1 MPVHSKPR
9 RRTTAV
15 VVASA
20 AAALTLSL
28 SACNPAP
35 PASPAGVSP
44 PGTGLPD
51 AHVHGLSANP
61 ATGQLLLAT
70 HDGLF
75 DVTNNPAVKIGP
87 TNDLMGYATAGEPGV
102 LFASG
107 HPGPGTAA
115 PDPLGLIKSA
125 DGGGTWA
132 PLSRQ
137 GESDFH
143 ALTVTGSGVVAFDG
157 TLRTSTDGTSWK
169 AVGVDFRP
177 AALAGH
183 PGSAT
188 VLATAQDGLRRST
201 DGGATWTKVPGAPV
215 IQFAAFASVQTAV
228 GVAPDG
234 TVHRSDNGGA
244 TWKAAGKPSG
254 PVQAVAAT
262 QGKDGTLR
270 IWAATAQGLET
281 SADGGQK
288 FSAYEPGSVSP
299 APSSPAVTR

>member
-1 MPVHSKPR
+1 MSVLRKPR
-9 RRTTAV
+9 KRPTAMV
-15 VVASA
+15 SA
-20 AAALTLSL
+20 AVAITFLLP
-28 SACNPAP
+28 AC
-35 PASPAGVSP
+35 SPALPSP
-44 PGTGLPD
+44 PIAGSPLNNALPD
-51 AHVHGLSANP
+51 AHVHGLSADP
-61 ATGQLLLAT
+61 ASGQLLLAT
-70 HDGLF
+70 HEGLF
-75 DVTNNPAVKIGP
+75 DVTSRPAVKIGP
-87 TNDLMGYATAGEPGV
+87 TNDLMGYATAGEPEV

-115 PDPLGLIKSA
+115 PDPLGLIKST
-125 DGGGTWA
+125 DGGKTWQ

-143 ALTVTGSGVVAFDG
+143 ALTVTGSGLVAFDG

-169 AVGVDFRP
+169 AVGVDFHP

-234 TVHRSDNGGA
+234 TVYRSDNGGA
-244 TWKAAGKPSG
+244 TWKAAGKPTG
-254 PVQAVAAT
+254 PVQAVAAN
-262 QGKDGTLR
+262 QSSDGKLR
-270 IWAATAQGLET
+270 IWVATAQGLET
-281 SADGGQK
+281 SADGGQT
-288 FSAYEPGSVSP
+288 FSAYDPAGAGPGST
-299 APSSPAVTR
+299 AVTR